1 MSSNRRVIINREQQD
16 AQELFQLISSELDNE
31 SQHLKKKQQGF
42 RDILSL
48 GLNNKQKAPPFLS
61 PSPVNNKMME
71 NPFTGLL
78 ANRLSCTHCGYS
90 LSSRSSYYLRCIL
103 FSNQLNDTS

>member
-1 MSSNRRVIINREQQD
+1 MSSNRRVINREQQD

-31 SQHLKKKQQGF
+31 SQIAKKRQGF

-48 GLNNKQKAPPFLS
+48 GLLNRKNTTSFPTPAAAKL
-61 PSPVNNKMME
+61 E

-78 ANRLSCTHCGYS
+78 ANKLSCTECGYTV
-90 LSSRSSYYLRCIL
+90 SRVIYI
-103 FSNQLNDTS
+103 TMIII